1 MLPIAKYKVK
11 AEAAAN
17 NLTYGWLVISVFS
30 SSEEPQEAV
39 FEIEVTQNER
49 ILRVGQQ
56 HVGFL

>member
-39 FEIEVTQNER
+39 FDIEVTQN
-49 ILRVGQQ
+49 
-56 HVGFL
+56 